1 MNMPKLIVPALD
13 ERDLGRL
20 ARTVFC
26 AKTQLKKLRDSRHRR
41 GRRYVFVEVILMA
54 LMAMVC
60 GCDDAEEISDW
71 VELHSEW
78 LRLWFDL
85 EHGNPSQDTV
95 LRVFELANPK
105 TLAEATRR
113 WLVSL
118 RPRLA
123 KHIAIDGKAL
133 RGTRKPG
140 KDKPTVHL
148 VNAWLREA
156 GLVLGQVKTHDKS
169 NEIKAIPELLKI
181 LDIQG
186 CIVTM
191 DAAGCQRKIAAQII
205 AQDGHYVIAV
215 KENQPTLLHDLER
228 LFIEAKDE
236 RRRSVDEIP
245 RPGVTSAK
253 NVDSGHGRIEER
265 TVYLSQDLSWL
276 TTANDWKGLC
286 GVGMVAAKRT
296 NEVTRKE
303 QVENR
308 YYIVSDPRMTAER
321 LMELVRRH
329 WSVENE
335 LHWVLD
341 VEFKEDRSRI
351 RSCQAAEN
359 FGAMRRM
366 ALSLLKAAPAPK
378 RRMSISR
385 RRKYCDH
392 SLEYLC
398 TVLMADCPAPATP

>member
-1 MNMPKLIVPALD
+1 MTKLIVPVLD
-13 ERDLGRL
+13 EKDLARL
-20 ARTVFC
+20 AQTVFC
-26 AKTQLKKLRDSRHRR
+26 AKTHLKKLRDSRRRR

-95 LRVFELANPK
+95 LRVFEMANPK

-113 WLVSL
+113 WLLSL

-123 KHIAIDGKAL
+123 KHIAIDGKSL

-140 KDKPTVHL
+140 KDKPAVHL

-169 NEIKAIPELLKI
+169 NEIKAIPELLKV

-191 DAAGCQRKIAAQII
+191 DAAGCQRKIVAQII
-205 AQDGHYVIAV
+205 SQDGHYVIAV
-215 KENQPTLLHDLER
+215 KENQPTLLHDIER
-228 LFIEAKDE
+228 LFAEAKDE

-245 RPGVTSAK
+245 RPKVTSVKA
-253 NVDSGHGRIEER
+253 VDSGHGRIEER
-265 TVYLSQDLSWL
+265 TAYLSPDLSWL

-296 NEVTRKE
+296 NEITNKE
-303 QVENR
+303 QEENR
-308 YYIVSDPRMTAER
+308 YYIVSDPNMTADR
-321 LMELVRRH
+321 LMELTRRH

-341 VEFKEDRSRI
+341 VEFEEDRSRI
-351 RSCQAAEN
+351 RSCHAAEN
-359 FGAMRRM
+359 FGALRRM

-378 RRMSISR
+378 KRMSISR

-398 TVLMADCPAPATP
+398 AVLTADTPPTATA